1 MRLDT
6 DAMGEGL
13 SVRHVLAMWQRLRGV
28 KRAANL
34 DVTELPLFRKQ
45 LQVMKCGTAIQPS
58 PKEKAMD
65 FASLCLFLG
74 VLFAFA
80 TLILKVVEVARDKK

>member
-1 MRLDT
+1 MC
-6 DAMGEGL
+6 
-13 SVRHVLAMWQRLRGV
+13 HHPRGV
-28 KRAANL
+28 KRA
-34 DVTELPLFRKQ
+34 VTMGLPELTLFKKQ
-45 LQVMKCGTAIQPS
+45 TQSDEVRDGNPAVS
-58 PKEKAMD
+58 KEKAMD